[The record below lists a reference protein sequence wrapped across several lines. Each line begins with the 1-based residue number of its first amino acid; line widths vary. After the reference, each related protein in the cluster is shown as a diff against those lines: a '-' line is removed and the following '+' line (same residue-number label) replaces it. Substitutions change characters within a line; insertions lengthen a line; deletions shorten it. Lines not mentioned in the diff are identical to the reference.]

1 MVMMRPLEFLGPE
14 QRVSEV
20 DEQRGGDDAG
30 ESIVEDHGCLLEPVA
45 GVHVGD
51 RRREEAEADS
61 DQDKVQHFELL
72 LAEQ

>member
-1 MVMMRPLEFLGPE
+1 MMRPLEFLGPY
-14 QRVSEV
+14 QSVSEV
-20 DEQRGGDDAG
+20 DEQRGSDDAG
-30 ESIVEDHGCLLEPVA
+30 EPIVEDHGVPPLKPVA

-51 RRREEAEADS
+51 RRREEAEPNS